1 MEVKTIF
8 NGIKGICCFDLILFR
23 WKINEGY
30 ANLMQTKLVYLFF
43 ILMLLLNIPN
53 GYSQIIIEQG
63 TVKANF
69 GVDADIYSDVTTFT
83 NPVWPNPQNTDD
95 WFKLN
100 GGTGKGVIDVTSAS
114 ALSQIQNLQT
124 DPNASAELR
133 MAYPYFSV
141 VDGRYW
147 IDAVYLRDQQ
157 TSGNYK
163 DGNVFSG
170 QSNKNFDNPNTWV
183 IGLGDVPQKND
194 IIDVFGHLRRDGTDI
209 LLNPEWGFVGLS
221 TRNDNGD
228 SYIDIEYFRKKIEV
242 GGSGIVSTATDGG
255 RTAWQFTNTG
265 MPTQLGDIIISLD
278 FSNGGVGVTG
288 KIYIWMRL
296 DDKNTAYFDNFNT
309 LPDRPF
315 RFVKAGNSYVNY
327 SGGDGAGGFGYAR
340 IELKNIGDP
349 TAIFS
354 AINAGANVDA
364 PSWGT
369 INSSGDIASTYA
381 PIIFYEFGFN
391 LTALGFDSSATQ
403 VGCISPFGSVIVKTR
418 SSDSFTAELKD
429 IAGPIEL
436 GADLE
441 VDVAI
446 DGDTL
451 IDCTETTTTLTATAL
466 PATNNFV
473 YQWYFNG
480 NAIQGATTNTLVVS
494 EAGNYTVE
502 ATIVLGSI
510 QGCTASNSV
519 DITVVPPVPIQLN
532 CPSNVQMP
540 SCSSQADIN
549 SQFEAWYNSFTATG
563 GTNLQTQ
570 IIVTDAQGNTVILGD
585 PIVGPSKC
593 GGIYN
598 VSVQVSDDCNQ
609 SDQCSGTFTVLPDDE
624 LPVIVDSG
632 DIDLQGCNTPWPVE
646 VTTSWRDNCGVNGET
661 SGTLYG
667 VAGDVVT
674 NGCTQ

>member
-1 MEVKTIF
+1 M
-8 NGIKGICCFDLILFR
+8 
-23 WKINEGY
+23 
-30 ANLMQTKLVYLFF
+30 
-43 ILMLLLNIPN
+43 
-53 GYSQIIIEQG
+53 
-63 TVKANF
+63 
-69 GVDADIYSDVTTFT
+69 
-83 NPVWPNPQNTDD
+83 
-95 WFKLN
+95 
-100 GGTGKGVIDVTSAS
+100 
-114 ALSQIQNLQT
+114 
-124 DPNASAELR
+124 
-133 MAYPYFSV
+133 
-141 VDGRYW
+141 
-147 IDAVYLRDQQ
+147 
-157 TSGNYK
+157 
-163 DGNVFSG
+163 
-170 QSNKNFDNPNTWV
+170 
-183 IGLGDVPQKND
+183 
-194 IIDVFGHLRRDGTDI
+194 
-209 LLNPEWGFVGLS
+209 
-221 TRNDNGD
+221 
-228 SYIDIEYFRKKIEV
+228 
-242 GGSGIVSTATDGG
+242 
-255 RTAWQFTNTG
+255 
-265 MPTQLGDIIISLD
+265 
-278 FSNGGVGVTG
+278 
-288 KIYIWMRL
+288 
-296 DDKNTAYFDNFNT
+296 
-309 LPDRPF
+309 
-315 RFVKAGNSYVNY
+315 
-327 SGGDGAGGFGYAR
+327 
-340 IELKNIGDP
+340 KNIGDP

-563 GTNLQTQ
+563 E
-570 IIVTDAQGNTVILGD
+570 
-585 PIVGPSKC
+585 PICK
-593 GGIYN
+593 
-598 VSVQVSDDCNQ
+598 
-609 SDQCSGTFTVLPDDE
+609 L
-624 LPVIVDSG
+624 
-632 DIDLQGCNTPWPVE
+632 
-646 VTTSWRDNCGVNGET
+646 R
-661 SGTLYG
+661 
-667 VAGDVVT
+667 
-674 NGCTQ
+674 